1 MCRRCKLCV
10 HTSCYSPDTAP
21 STEWTCDACR
31 QGSKHLTCTLCGQG
45 GGGALR
51 LTTDNTLAHI
61 VCALLV
67 PEVTLTPRGLVDI
80 TKVPSKR
87 SSPECLLCGQRG
99 RPVVHCQASPGCSLA
114 LHTGCAIRDNID
126 VVIGPQPGSVIM
138 RCSFCVEKLGL
149 AREATQRRFPDNDL
163 KIGESVQVTRS
174 SGEKSLG
181 VVTEISSDDVYYSVA
196 FDDGTFCDSL
206 EPNDVTFKSEEERS
220 ENCPVSVVWE
230 GGTYSGVFKGSNVL
244 YWYKV
249 EAVDLMDTLEVNRSS
264 IDKLV

>member
-21 STEWTCDACR
+21 GPDWTCDSCR
-31 QGSKHLTCTLCGQG
+31 AESRSVICALCGK

-51 LTTDNTLAHI
+51 LATDHSLCHV

-67 PEVTLTPRGLVDI
+67 PEVSITPRGLVDLSL
-80 TKVPSKR
+80 VPTKR
-87 SSPECLLCGQRG
+87 SNPECLLCGHRG
-99 RPVVHCQASPGCSLA
+99 RPVVHCQASATCTLA

-126 VVIGPQPGSVIM
+126 VVIGPEPGSIIM
-138 RCSFCVEKLGL
+138 RCSFCVEKFSL
-149 AREATQRRFPDNDL
+149 AREATQKKYPDNDL
-163 KIGESVQVTRS
+163 KIGESVQVTRGN
-174 SGEKSLG
+174 GEKSLG
-181 VVTEISSDDVYYSVA
+181 VVTEISSDDVYFSVA

-206 EPNDVTFKSEEERS
+206 EPKDVTFKSEEERS

-230 GGTYSGVFKGSNVL
+230 GATYSGVFKGSNVL

-249 EAVDLMDTLEVNRSS
+249 QAVDLLDTLEVNRTS
-264 IDKLV
+264 IIKLV